1 MSANQQQLPP
11 VQLPRVALVGGTQFI
26 LGSAVGAAMEALFP
40 AASDKTST
48 GVLML
53 EVAAE
58 AAAISAIM
66 AISDR
71 TLLQAIDPQGES
83 GGGLYFLG
91 LVYTTPA
98 FQVKTKILAARAR
111 IVAEAL
117 LMAPKAKDVKTM
129 EEGSVSS
136 PVN

>member
-1 MSANQQQLPP
+1 
-11 VQLPRVALVGGTQFI
+11 
-26 LGSAVGAAMEALFP
+26 MEMLFP
-40 AASDKTST
+40 EASTNTST

-58 AAAISAIM
+58 AAAISAVM

-91 LVYTTPA
+91 LVYTTPG
-98 FQVKTKILAARAR
+98 FQSKTKILAARAR
-111 IVAEAL
+111 IIAESL
-117 LMAPKAKDVKTM
+117 VKAPKAKDIKKV
-129 EEGSVSS
+129 EEETVNS
-136 PVN
+136 PIN

>member
-1 MSANQQQLPP
+1 
-11 VQLPRVALVGGTQFI
+11 
-26 LGSAVGAAMEALFP
+26 MEALFP

-71 TLLQAIDPQGES
+71 TLLQSIDPQGES

-117 LMAPKAKDVKTM
+117 LMAPKAKDVKAM